1 MVSRTQFKFLPIAPI
16 FLAAASLIVVGCS
29 SIATPANNNTPS
41 GSGSAFVVGTDAPL
55 AGVVSF
61 SAQVESLTVT
71 DTNNNVVP
79 LITGTPTVDF
89 ARYNGLQTLMDV
101 NTLPAATYNEVSIT
115 LGAATIG
122 YMNVPGGGGEP
133 GIASQTATYPNNA
146 SSYTYSVSLP
156 NPITI
161 TASGEPV
168 GVRVDLDLRQT
179 ISVDGNGNFTGAVTP
194 TFDIRGVTRTGAG
207 GYIDEFVSAVVTA
220 PAGTSEPESFAVQGP
235 HGENFTIDTTS
246 QTEWDGNASLS
257 TLAAGN
263 IVEISGTLDP
273 ASQTFDADEVAIL
286 SQNGFAAGGLVT
298 YVNPATGPANS
309 FDIYVRGVL
318 PGTTGVQLGTLATV
332 GLTGSENYSVY
343 WMHNSFS
350 NFTQSFFNRSGL
362 VAGQDVVIG
371 GSATN
376 ASNESDVTVNDIILR
391 NWGYNGTIVPGSEK
405 AGAGTF
411 QMQVKGF
418 AGQVIPQT
426 ITVYLGN
433 HTDYRFGLAVF
444 GDLLDNAQIR
454 VVGLLIVNPSNGNT
468 VLLARHIDG
477 LILTDL

>member
-1 MVSRTQFKFLPIAPI
+1 
-16 FLAAASLIVVGCS
+16 
-29 SIATPANNNTPS
+29 
-41 GSGSAFVVGTDAPL
+41 VVGTDAPL
-55 AGVVSF
+55 AGIVSF
-61 SAQVESLTVT
+61 SAQVETLTVT

-101 NTLPAATYNEVSIT
+101 NTLPPATYNEVSIT
-115 LGAATIG
+115 LGTATIG
-122 YMNVPGGGGEP
+122 YLNVPGGGEP
-133 GIASQTATYPNNA
+133 TIASQTATYPNSA
-146 SSYTYSVSLP
+146 STYTYTVSLP

-161 TASGEPV
+161 TALGGPV
-168 GVRVDLDLRQT
+168 GVRVDLDLRQS

-220 PAGTSEPESFAVQGP
+220 PGGTTEPQSFTVQGP
-235 HGENFTIDTTS
+235 HGENFTIDTTA

-263 IVEISGTLDP
+263 IVQISGTLDP

-286 SQNGFAAGGLVT
+286 SQGGFAAGGLVT
-298 YVNPATGPANS
+298 YVNPSTGPANS

-332 GLTGSENYSVY
+332 ELTGSENYTVFR
-343 WMHNSFS
+343 MHNSFS
-350 NFTQSFFNRSGL
+350 NFTQTFFNRSGL
-362 VAGQDVVIG
+362 VAGQDVVVG
-371 GSATN
+371 GSAAN
-376 ASNESDVTVNDIILR
+376 ASSESDVTVNDITLR
-391 NWGYNGTIVPGSEK
+391 PWGYNGTIVPGSEN

-411 QMQVKGF
+411 KMQVKGF
-418 AGQVIPQT
+418 AGQVIPQA
-426 ITVYLGN
+426 ITVYLGSN
-433 HTDYRFGLAVF
+433 TDYRFGLAAF
-444 GDLLDNAQIR
+444 GDVLDGAQVR

-477 LILTDL
+477 IVLTDF

>member
-1 MVSRTQFKFLPIAPI
+1 MASRMQFKFLPVA
-16 FLAAASLIVVGCS
+16 LTLMAAASLIVVGCS
-29 SIATPANNNTPS
+29 SVATPSNNTPS
-41 GSGSAFVVGTDAPL
+41 GSGPAFVVGTDAPL
-55 AGVVSF
+55 AGIVSF
-61 SAQVESLTVT
+61 SAQVETLTVT

-101 NTLPAATYNEVSIT
+101 NTLPPATYNEVSIT
-115 LGAATIG
+115 LGTATIG
-122 YMNVPGGGGEP
+122 YLNVPGGGEP
-133 GIASQTATYPNNA
+133 TIASQTATYPNSA
-146 SSYTYSVSLP
+146 STYTYTVSLP

-161 TASGEPV
+161 TALGGPV
-168 GVRVDLDLRQT
+168 GVRVDLDLRQS

-220 PAGTSEPESFAVQGP
+220 PGGTTEPQSFTVQGP
-235 HGENFTIDTTS
+235 HGENFTIDTTA

-263 IVEISGTLDP
+263 IVQISGTLDP

-286 SQNGFAAGGLVT
+286 SQGGFAAGGLVT
-298 YVNPATGPANS
+298 YVNPSTGPANS

-332 GLTGSENYSVY
+332 ELTGSENYTVFR
-343 WMHNSFS
+343 MHNSFS
-350 NFTQSFFNRSGL
+350 NFTQTFFNRSGL
-362 VAGQDVVIG
+362 VAGQDVVVG
-371 GSATN
+371 GSAAN
-376 ASNESDVTVNDIILR
+376 ASSESDVTVNDITLR
-391 NWGYNGTIVPGSEK
+391 PWGYNGTIVPGSEN

-411 QMQVKGF
+411 KMQVKGF
-418 AGQVIPQT
+418 AGQVIPQA
-426 ITVYLGN
+426 ITVYLGSN
-433 HTDYRFGLAVF
+433 TDYRFGLAAF
-444 GDLLDNAQIR
+444 GDVLDGAQVR

-477 LILTDL
+477 IVLTDF

>member
-1 MVSRTQFKFLPIAPI
+1 MQFKFLPVA
-16 FLAAASLIVVGCS
+16 LTLMAAASLIVVGCS
-29 SIATPANNNTPS
+29 SVATPSNNTPS
-41 GSGSAFVVGTDAPL
+41 GSGPAFVVGTDAPL
-55 AGVVSF
+55 AGIVSF
-61 SAQVESLTVT
+61 SAQVETLTVT

-101 NTLPAATYNEVSIT
+101 NTLPPATYNEVSIT
-115 LGAATIG
+115 LGTATIG
-122 YMNVPGGGGEP
+122 YLNVPGGGEP
-133 GIASQTATYPNNA
+133 TIASQTATYPNSA
-146 SSYTYSVSLP
+146 STYTYTVSLP

-161 TASGEPV
+161 TALGGPV
-168 GVRVDLDLRQT
+168 GVRVDLDLRQS

-220 PAGTSEPESFAVQGP
+220 PGGTTEPQSFTVQGP
-235 HGENFTIDTTS
+235 HGENFTIDTTA

-263 IVEISGTLDP
+263 IVQISGTLDP

-286 SQNGFAAGGLVT
+286 SQGGFAAGGLVT
-298 YVNPATGPANS
+298 YVNPSTGPANS

-332 GLTGSENYSVY
+332 ELTGSENYTVFR
-343 WMHNSFS
+343 MHNSFS
-350 NFTQSFFNRSGL
+350 NFTQTFFNRSGL
-362 VAGQDVVIG
+362 VAGQDVVVG
-371 GSATN
+371 GSAAN
-376 ASNESDVTVNDIILR
+376 ASSESDVTVNDITLR
-391 NWGYNGTIVPGSEK
+391 PWGYNGTIVPGSEN

-411 QMQVKGF
+411 KMQVKGF
-418 AGQVIPQT
+418 AGQVIPQA
-426 ITVYLGN
+426 ITVYLGSN
-433 HTDYRFGLAVF
+433 TDYRFGLAAF
-444 GDLLDNAQIR
+444 GDVLDGAQVR

-477 LILTDL
+477 IVLTDF

>member
-1 MVSRTQFKFLPIAPI
+1 MVSRMQFKFLPVA
-16 FLAAASLIVVGCS
+16 LTLMAAASLIVVGCS
-29 SIATPANNNTPS
+29 SVATPSNNTPS
-41 GSGSAFVVGTDAPL
+41 GSGPAFVVGTDAPL
-55 AGVVSF
+55 AGIVSF
-61 SAQVESLTVT
+61 SAQVETLTVT

-101 NTLPAATYNEVSIT
+101 NTLPPATYNEVSIT
-115 LGAATIG
+115 LGTATIG
-122 YMNVPGGGGEP
+122 YLNVPGGGEP
-133 GIASQTATYPNNA
+133 TIASQTATYPNSA
-146 SSYTYSVSLP
+146 STYTYTVSLP

-161 TASGEPV
+161 TALGGPV
-168 GVRVDLDLRQT
+168 GVRVDLDLRQS

-220 PAGTSEPESFAVQGP
+220 PGGTTEPQSFTVQGP
-235 HGENFTIDTTS
+235 HGENFTIDTTA

-263 IVEISGTLDP
+263 IVQISGTLDP

-286 SQNGFAAGGLVT
+286 SQGGFAAGGLVT
-298 YVNPATGPANS
+298 YVNPSTGPANS

-332 GLTGSENYSVY
+332 ELTGSENYTVFR
-343 WMHNSFS
+343 MHNSFS
-350 NFTQSFFNRSGL
+350 NFTQTFFNRSGL
-362 VAGQDVVIG
+362 VAGQDVVVG
-371 GSATN
+371 GSAAN
-376 ASNESDVTVNDIILR
+376 ASSESDVTVNDITLR
-391 NWGYNGTIVPGSEK
+391 PWGYNGTIVPGSEN

-411 QMQVKGF
+411 KMQVKGF
-418 AGQVIPQT
+418 AGQVIPQA
-426 ITVYLGN
+426 ITVYLGSN
-433 HTDYRFGLAVF
+433 TDYRFGLAAF
-444 GDLLDNAQIR
+444 GDVLDGAQVR

-477 LILTDL
+477 IVLTDF